1 MNRHA
6 RLLLPMF
13 GLLAS
18 LASGPLLAHDGEQHH
33 DEQPAVAGA
42 VPAGL
47 ERPQRLADGSLRV
60 LKPLQHQFGLRTR
73 IWSAALPAAERRLV
87 GEARNSPEAA
97 LDLVAPER
105 GRLEV
110 AEGGWP
116 QAGQPVAAGRVLA
129 WLHPQLSQQAIAERR
144 SRIAVL
150 EQQLLIVDTNVDRQ
164 EIQSAANVAAGAGR
178 ATDNIWFEKYVAER
192 DALRANLELLRQS
205 LSDRLPLRATVSG
218 RVLAVPASAGSI
230 VEAGQPLLRLADP
243 AAVQLVALHQQAGLA
258 ARIIAARTAAGQPL
272 RLRDEQPLADGSGW
286 RLRFDLVGGTG
297 QGHGQNHGQNHR
309 EALVAGQL
317 AEVWLSLKP
326 GPGRLAIPAAACVRG
341 NDGRGTVWLHRDA
354 ERYEPR
360 TVPACRDEGL
370 PAESLALAEGDRIV
384 VEGATLL
391 DLYR

>member
-1 MNRHA
+1 MNRRSRLA
-6 RLLLPMF
+6 RPWLGLLA

-18 LASGPLLAHDGEQHH
+18 LASGLLLAHDGELHR
-33 DEQPAVAGA
+33 DEQLAVAGA
-42 VPAGL
+42 VLPGL

-60 LKPLQHQFGLRTR
+60 PKPMQHQLGLRTR
-73 IWSAALPAAERRLV
+73 IWSAALPAAGLQLV
-87 GEARNSPEAA
+87 GEARTSPEAA

-116 QAGQPVAAGRVLA
+116 QAGQSVAAGRVLA

-144 SRIAVL
+144 ARIAVL
-150 EQQLLIVDTNVDRQ
+150 EQQLVIIDTNVDRQ

-218 RVLAVPASAGSI
+218 RVLAVPVSAGSI
-230 VEAGQPLLRLADP
+230 VEAGQTLLRLADP
-243 AAVQLVALHQQAGLA
+243 SAVQLVAIHQRAGLA
-258 ARIIAARTAAGQPL
+258 ARISAARTAAGQPL

-286 RLRFDLVGGTG
+286 RLRFDLVGSTG
-297 QGHGQNHGQNHR
+297 GEHGQ
-309 EALVAGQL
+309 ALVAGQL
-317 AEVWLSLKP
+317 ADVQLSLKP
-326 GPGRLAIPAAACVRG
+326 GPGRLAIPASACVRG

-354 ERYEPR
+354 ERYEPK

-370 PAESLALAEGDRIV
+370 PTEALMLAEGDRIV
-384 VEGATLL
+384 VEGAALL
-391 DLYR
+391 SLYR